1 MTHLLSFA
9 QVPVYYDCSDTLLD
23 KELPGQAQSVKCC
36 FSCDNRTEQVQI
48 NQTFKRASK
57 RLWLDH
63 AQRDPFEITRLV
75 VRMLSHPW
83 TAFPEKSRRALGLI
97 F

>member
-9 QVPVYYDCSDTLLD
+9 QILVYYDCSDTLLD

-48 NQTFKRASK
+48 QSDLQAGKQT
-57 RLWLDH
+57 
-63 AQRDPFEITRLV
+63 
-75 VRMLSHPW
+75 
-83 TAFPEKSRRALGLI
+83 ALA
-97 F
+97 